1 MKVCIAVPTL
11 DMVSA
16 EFAFSLAALLGK
28 RAYDKK
34 LSRDVPV
41 ALIHQTGSI
50 IMEARN
56 ALVAQ
61 ARAANA
67 SHILFLDSDMVF
79 PPDTLDRL
87 LAHRVDIVCATY
99 VRRTGTHELL
109 GQTAGMGQNSKG
121 LIEYNHIPLGC
132 CLIRLSV
139 FDIVPRPW
147 FAYLSTPE
155 GTQSEDIYFSLA
167 ARRAGHTIWCDPKLT
182 SEVGHIGTA
191 IYRPS
196 HTTQP
201 PPSR

>member
-1 MKVCIAVPTL
+1 MKVVIAVPTL
-11 DMVSA
+11 DMVAA
-16 EFAFSLAALLGK
+16 EFAFSLAAMLGK
-28 RAYDKK
+28 RAYDRK

-61 ARAANA
+61 AKAANA

-87 LAHRVDIVCATY
+87 VAHHVDIVCATY
-99 VRRTGTHELL
+99 VRRTGDHAML
-109 GQTAGMGQNSKG
+109 GAVDINAKPKG
-121 LIEYNHIPLGC
+121 WLNPMLHIPLGC
-132 CLIRLSV
+132 TLIKLSV
-139 FDIVPRPW
+139 FDTLPTPW

-155 GTQSEDIYFSLA
+155 GTQSEDIYWSLA

-191 IYRPS
+191 IYRPN